1 LQLTI
6 LFRLSFLQ
14 VTKYVL
20 QEQLINIDNIILPF
34 MIAGN
39 IDYTL
44 GPSWYCIP
52 TSIVHNYAYN
62 TFNVPCRSKK
72 LLYTERDIRSS

>member
-44 GPSWYCIP
+44 GPS
-52 TSIVHNYAYN
+52 
-62 TFNVPCRSKK
+62 
-72 LLYTERDIRSS
+72 